1 MRYLDPKNDLT
12 FKKIFGEHKD
22 LLQSLLNAVLPL
34 EGRMIESLEYLSPEQ
49 APENPIAKNTI
60 VDVKCQ
66 DNLGRTFIV
75 EMQMLW
81 TESFKARVL
90 FNSGKAYVRQAT
102 RGFKYNRLQP
112 VYALNFIDAIYQHD
126 TEEFYHHYK
135 IVEIGNPKEQIP
147 GMEFVFIE
155 LPKFKPETISEK
167 KMMVL
172 WLKFLT
178 QIQDG
183 QEKIP
188 QELEQEE
195 ETKKALEILRESSF
209 TTEEMEVYDRYWDAI
224 STERSLIGDKL
235 EEGFQKGM
243 EKGMQKG
250 MKKGIERGMQEGIEK
265 GIEKGM
271 QEGIKETLSKMVKN
285 MIASGLDKATILKIT
300 NISEEDFNE
309 IKNEN
314 RK

>member
-22 LLQSLLNAVLPL
+22 LLMSLLNAVLPL
-34 EGRMIESLEYLSPEQ
+34 EGRVIESLEYLSPEQ

-126 TEEFYHHYK
+126 TDQFYHHYK

-183 QEKIP
+183 QEKVP

-209 TTEEMEVYDRYWDAI
+209 TTEEMEVYDHYWDAI

-243 EKGMQKG
+243 VKGMQAG
-250 MKKGIERGMQEGIEK
+250 MEK
-265 GIEKGM
+265 GEEKGV
-271 QEGIKETLSKMVKN
+271 KETLQKVVKN
-285 MIASGLDKATILKIT
+285 MIASGLDKETILKIA
-300 NISEEDFNE
+300 NISE
-309 IKNEN
+309 
-314 RK
+314 